1 MLLLI
6 FQFTWSGY
14 SDIHISDEQIKS
26 VKEIEGYFLITGY
39 FYNNDGYA
47 DVIIMK
53 IDKLGNVVWAKSF
66 GNPYEDD
73 IGYDILTLNNGFLI
87 LGTTN
92 QGSIDGYN
100 DLFLAKFTNDGN
112 LIWAKIYRYE

>member
-1 MLLLI
+1 VA
-6 FQFTWSGY
+6 
-14 SDIHISDEQIKS
+14 IHISDEQIKS
-26 VKEIEGYFLITGY
+26 VKEIEGY

-73 IGYDILTLNNGFLI
+73 K
-87 LGTTN
+87 
-92 QGSIDGYN
+92 GSIDGYN
-100 DLFLAKFTNDGN
+100 DLFVAKFTNDGN